1 MSDREN
7 HGPEQPPANEQVG
20 YCKPPTRRR
29 FKVSGNPKG
38 RPRGAK
44 NRKTIVKM
52 VANEM
57 HNVTEIGE
65 RRRRSTLD
73 VVLLLLRNKAL
84 DKNVRAFEELH
95 RLTKVYQPQE
105 AGVRRGYLVL
115 SAEVTQEEWLA
126 EMERKNEAMERH
138 GVQNLGA
145 LAEIERKERRKKK
158 LE

>member
-1 MSDREN
+1 
-7 HGPEQPPANEQVG
+7 
-20 YCKPPTRRR
+20 
-29 FKVSGNPKG
+29 
-38 RPRGAK
+38 
-44 NRKTIVKM
+44 M

-57 HNVTEIGE
+57 HNLPENGKG
-65 RRRRSTLD
+65 RRRSTLAL
-73 VVLLLLRNKAL
+73 VLLRLRNKAL

-95 RLTKVYQPQE
+95 RLAKVYQPQE

-115 SAEVTQEEWLA
+115 SAEVTHEEWTA

-145 LAEIERKERRKKK
+145 LAEIERQERRRKK

>member
-1 MSDREN
+1 MSNREN
-7 HGPEQPPANEQVG
+7 DGPEQPPAHEEVG
-20 YCKPPTRRR
+20 YRKPPMRRR
-29 FKVSGNPKG
+29 FKLSGNPKG

-65 RRRRSTLD
+65 RRRRSTLEL
-73 VVLLLLRNKAL
+73 VLLCLRNKAL

>member
-7 HGPEQPPANEQVG
+7 HGPEQPPANEEVG
-20 YCKPPTRRR
+20 HRKPPMRRR
-29 FKVSGNPKG
+29 FKLSGKPKG

-44 NRKTIVKM
+44 NRRTIVKM

-158 LE
+158 FE